1 MGGSEAVEVQDEG
14 FEVKY
19 GIIDV
24 GGGRKGKMIR
34 DEPSASRMGTKSE
47 VRTAKTLG

>member
-1 MGGSEAVEVQDEG
+1 MGGLEAVEVQDEG

-19 GIIDV
+19 GIDV

-34 DEPSASRMGTKSE
+34 DEPSASRMGTKSK

>member
-1 MGGSEAVEVQDEG
+1 MGGLEAVEMLDEG

-19 GIIDV
+19 GIDV

-34 DEPSASRMGTKSE
+34 DEPSASRMRTKSK